1 MAVVPIPSRHR
12 LARWLDNEALRIA
25 AGVRNASIENTV
37 GTIYRAS
44 IVRGCD
50 EGAAGVDA
58 RQARAYIVA
67 RIEQIEDMLSSPP
80 PYNYREVGN
89 G

>member
-1 MAVVPIPSRHR
+1 MTVIPIPSAYR
-12 LARWLDNEALRIA
+12 LARWLDIEALRIA
-25 AGVRNASIENTV
+25 AGVRNASVANTI
-37 GTIYRAS
+37 GSIYRAS

-50 EGAAGVDA
+50 EAAAAADA

-67 RIEQIEDMLSSPP
+67 RIEQIEGILASPP
-80 PYNYREVGN
+80 PYEHREARN